1 MCALIRRLGE
11 EDDITGCCGHM
22 YDQVYHFETAH
33 EHMNTMYTV
42 NWLRFNCTCMHGL

>member
-11 EDDITGCCGHM
+11 EDDITCCCGHM

-33 EHMNTMYTV
+33 EHNVYCKLVM
-42 NWLRFNCTCMHGL
+42 F

>member
-11 EDDITGCCGHM
+11 EDDITSCCGHM
-22 YDQVYHFETAH
+22 YDQFYHFETAH

-42 NWLRFNCTCMHGL
+42 NWLRFNC